1 MATHSSIFAWEIS
14 RTEKPGGLQ
23 SMGSQRVRH
32 DQAQQTNNGVS
43 RMLNIF
49 TNCLNETTAAK
60 HLYFP
65 Y

>member
-1 MATHSSIFAWEIS
+1 VEFNFKKEGNLYIKQKRLTAIE
-14 RTEKPGGLQ
+14 
-23 SMGSQRVRH
+23 
-32 DQAQQTNNGVS
+32 NNGVS